1 MLTTTIP
8 QLPSLQRMTRWLM
21 VFALIA
27 AAWHVSSHE
36 VDVADSGLNECQVCT
51 LSQTSL
57 LGHVNPAPLTAVFIA
72 VSTTLIPATQPAI
85 PLYTSAWQA
94 RAPPLS

>member
-1 MLTTTIP
+1 MLTTAIQ

-21 VFALIA
+21 VFALIF

-36 VDVADSGLNECQVCT
+36 VHLADSGLDECQVCT

-57 LGHVNPAPLTAVFIA
+57 LGHASPAPLQAVFIA
-72 VSTTLIPATQPAI
+72 VSTTPMPATQLAT
-85 PLYTSAWQA
+85 PLCISPWQA
-94 RAPPLS
+94 RAPPLA